1 MSKHCTEHRPL
12 EGVHPGLSRRAWRG
26 EEAFIPETIEQA
38 IELATRL
45 MEEAGAGRAQADAL
59 VLWLARR
66 AYAGEDTA
74 ASEMRSRYRK
84 LLGRLDPPALTPP
97 PKGRR
102 PLSAAALAGVTPDEW
117 IRSAWDDHATW
128 VVTDDAHNLRAADY
142 VKHLLELGVAA

>member
-1 MSKHCTEHRPL
+1 MSKHRTEHRPL

-45 MEEAGAGRAQADAL
+45 VEEAGAGRAQADAL

-66 AYAGEDTA
+66 AYAGEDTIA
-74 ASEMRSRYRK
+74 PDVRSSYRK
-84 LLGRLDPPALTPP
+84 LLGRLEPQSLTPP

-102 PLSAAALAGVTPDEW
+102 S
-117 IRSAWDDHATW
+117 R
-128 VVTDDAHNLRAADY
+128 RA
-142 VKHLLELGVAA
+142 VAA